1 MTSSLFRGRSRRAKA
16 HIRVRVTHAVLG
28 ALVGAGWLMLPL
40 MTVATR
46 RPVPATAPGTLADAA
61 APGQG
66 GTSAADYVLP
76 LIAVAAASVLAAY
89 GYLRRVRRTR
99 TRTTPGTTL
108 RGGTA
113 PPTIADAERQARIAL
128 VLADDCVRTSREEL
142 GFVRERF
149 GVGKAGGWAW
159 EGWGEKAEAGPPT
172 ADGMRTGAIPATG
185 AAADTGAG
193 SGAGAAHGGFEAETG
208 AAGAGAAG
216 ARFEAGTDADRRTR
230 QETEAEAGT
239 QVAARAGAAKAQ
251 FETGTDPDRPSPQE
265 TEAEAGTQVAARA
278 GAAKAQFETG
288 TNPDRPSPQET
299 EAEPDAETEAIAG
312 ADADRRTRQE
322 TEAEARAGAAKAQ
335 FAAGTGADRRT
346 RQEIEAEPSKQVTA
360 RARTA
365 KAQFETGTDP
375 DRPTPQETEAEP
387 GTQVTARAGAAKA
400 QFETGTDETEAEPS
414 AGREVRAGA
423 AEAQFAAGAD
433 AGRRTPQETGAEGG
447 ARAGAVPGAASVGG
461 ALGDPPSETETQHR
475 ATAEVEAETATAAFV
490 HALRGAET
498 ELVAAFAVWRR
509 YERGLPGE
517 AGARRQALVGVVGRC
532 AEAGR
537 RLDAEAAALDQVRGL
552 EGPGAGMAL
561 DVAEGR
567 FRALAARTVAAHAT
581 LAALR
586 ERYAPSATDP
596 VTGSVEQAKDRL
608 LFATAHLNAT
618 RRSID
623 AADGDGTARNLRA
636 AEGAV
641 AQAEILVTGVERLA
655 ARLREAAALVPAALT
670 GAEAE
675 LTAARHGRSRASL
688 ATGELNARLAH
699 ADGVLA
705 AVREELTGALPYDP
719 LDALRRITRAVDRLD
734 VGRSGV
740 LDTAAL
746 LVARTSLES
755 ADDFVTVHRG
765 AVGPEARALL
775 SEAARTPATGTRTA
789 FEADTAARAARGLA
803 ERDVRAHGTPYPD
816 TTTIGLPGAVLGG
829 ILLAEDPDGGP
840 PATFGGPATRGRRHV
855 RAPG

>member
-1 MTSSLFRGRSRRAKA
+1 MTSSLFRGRPRRAKA

-46 RPVPATAPGTLADAA
+46 RPVPATSPGTLADAA

-76 LIAVAAASVLAAY
+76 LIAVAAAAVLAAY

-108 RGGTA
+108 PGRPA

-149 GVGKAGGWAW
+149 GVGKGGVGSRGEAGGWARQ
-159 EGWGEKAEAGPPT
+159 GWGEQAEAGPPT
-172 ADGMRTGAIPATG
+172 ADGTRTGAIPATG
-185 AAADTGAG
+185 TATDTGAG
-193 SGAGAAHGGFEAETG
+193 SGTGAAHGGFETKAG
-208 AAGAGAAG
+208 ARAQARAGAAE
-216 ARFEAGTDADRRTR
+216 ARFETETETDTDADRRTR
-230 QETEAEAGT
+230 QETEAEPG
-239 QVAARAGAAKAQ
+239 ARA
-251 FETGTDPDRPSPQE
+251 
-265 TEAEAGTQVAARA
+265 
-278 GAAKAQFETG
+278 
-288 TNPDRPSPQET
+288 
-299 EAEPDAETEAIAG
+299 
-312 ADADRRTRQE
+312 
-322 TEAEARAGAAKAQ
+322 
-335 FAAGTGADRRT
+335 
-346 RQEIEAEPSKQVTA
+346 
-360 RARTA
+360 
-365 KAQFETGTDP
+365 
-375 DRPTPQETEAEP
+375 
-387 GTQVTARAGAAKA
+387 
-400 QFETGTDETEAEPS
+400 
-414 AGREVRAGA
+414 
-423 AEAQFAAGAD
+423 AAGAGAIPGAEPVD
-433 AGRRTPQETGAEGG
+433 GIVGHPPQEA
-447 ARAGAVPGAASVGG
+447 
-461 ALGDPPSETETQHR
+461 QHR
-475 ATAEVEAETATAAFV
+475 ATAEIEAESATAAFV

-498 ELVAAFAVWRR
+498 ELVAAFAMWRR

-552 EGPGAGMAL
+552 EGPGAGAAL

-581 LAALR
+581 LTALR

-675 LTAARHGRSRASL
+675 LSAARHGRSRTSL

-705 AVREELTGALPYDP
+705 AVREELTGSLPYDP
-719 LDALRRITRAVDRLD
+719 LDALRRITRAVERLD

-746 LVARTSLES
+746 LVARTSLDS

-775 SEAARTPATGTRTA
+775 SEAARASATGTRTA
-789 FEADTAARAARGLA
+789 FEADTAAREARGLA

>member
-46 RPVPATAPGTLADAA
+46 RPVPATAPGTPAGAA

-76 LIAVAAASVLAAY
+76 LIAVAAAAVLAAY

-108 RGGTA
+108 PGRPA

-149 GVGKAGGWAW
+149 GVGKAGGWAR

-172 ADGMRTGAIPATG
+172 ADGMRTGPIPATG
-185 AAADTGAG
+185 AAAETGAG
-193 SGAGAAHGGFEAETG
+193 SGAGAAHGGFEAEAG

-216 ARFEAGTDADRRTR
+216 ARFE
-230 QETEAEAGT
+230 
-239 QVAARAGAAKAQ
+239 
-251 FETGTDPDRPSPQE
+251 
-265 TEAEAGTQVAARA
+265 
-278 GAAKAQFETG
+278 
-288 TNPDRPSPQET
+288 
-299 EAEPDAETEAIAG
+299 AG

-322 TEAEARAGAAKAQ
+322 TEAEAGA
-335 FAAGTGADRRT
+335 
-346 RQEIEAEPSKQVTA
+346 EV
-360 RARTA
+360 
-365 KAQFETGTDP
+365 
-375 DRPTPQETEAEP
+375 
-387 GTQVTARAGAAKA
+387 RAGAAKA
-400 QFETGTDETEAEPS
+400 QFEP
-414 AGREVRAGA
+414 
-423 AEAQFAAGAD
+423 GAD
-433 AGRRTPQETGAEGG
+433 ADRPSPQETGAEGG
-447 ARAGAVPGAASVGG
+447 ARARAVPGAASVGG

-475 ATAEVEAETATAAFV
+475 ATAEVETATAAFA

-498 ELVAAFAVWRR
+498 ELVAAFAMWRR

-655 ARLREAAALVPAALT
+655 TRLREAAALVPAALT

-775 SEAARTPATGTRTA
+775 SEAARTPVAGARAA

>member
-1 MTSSLFRGRSRRAKA
+1 MTSSLFRGRPRRAKA

-46 RPVPATAPGTLADAA
+46 RPVPATSPGTLADAA

-76 LIAVAAASVLAAY
+76 LIAVAAAAVLAAY

-108 RGGTA
+108 PGRPA
-113 PPTIADAERQARIAL
+113 PPTVADAERQARIAL

-149 GVGKAGGWAW
+149 GVGKGGVGSRGEAGGWARQ
-159 EGWGEKAEAGPPT
+159 GWGEKAEAGPPT
-172 ADGMRTGAIPATG
+172 ADGTRTGAIPATG
-185 AAADTGAG
+185 TATDTGAG
-193 SGAGAAHGGFEAETG
+193 SGTGAAHGGFETKAG
-208 AAGAGAAG
+208 ARAQARAGAAE
-216 ARFEAGTDADRRTR
+216 ARFETETETDTDADRRTR
-230 QETEAEAGT
+230 QETEAEPG
-239 QVAARAGAAKAQ
+239 ARA
-251 FETGTDPDRPSPQE
+251 
-265 TEAEAGTQVAARA
+265 
-278 GAAKAQFETG
+278 
-288 TNPDRPSPQET
+288 
-299 EAEPDAETEAIAG
+299 
-312 ADADRRTRQE
+312 
-322 TEAEARAGAAKAQ
+322 
-335 FAAGTGADRRT
+335 
-346 RQEIEAEPSKQVTA
+346 
-360 RARTA
+360 
-365 KAQFETGTDP
+365 
-375 DRPTPQETEAEP
+375 
-387 GTQVTARAGAAKA
+387 
-400 QFETGTDETEAEPS
+400 
-414 AGREVRAGA
+414 
-423 AEAQFAAGAD
+423 AAGAGAIPGAEPVD
-433 AGRRTPQETGAEGG
+433 GIVGHPPQEA
-447 ARAGAVPGAASVGG
+447 
-461 ALGDPPSETETQHR
+461 QHR
-475 ATAEVEAETATAAFV
+475 ATAEIEAESATAAFV

-498 ELVAAFAVWRR
+498 ELVAAFAMWRR

-552 EGPGAGMAL
+552 EGPGAGAAL

-581 LAALR
+581 LTALR

-675 LTAARHGRSRASL
+675 LSAARHGRSRTSL

-705 AVREELTGALPYDP
+705 AVREELTGSLPYDP
-719 LDALRRITRAVDRLD
+719 LDALRRITRAVERLD

-746 LVARTSLES
+746 LVARTSLDS

-775 SEAARTPATGTRTA
+775 SEAARASATGTRTA
-789 FEADTAARAARGLA
+789 FEADTAAREARGLA

>member
-40 MTVATR
+40 MTAATR
-46 RPVPATAPGTLADAA
+46 RPVPATSPGTLADAA

-76 LIAVAAASVLAAY
+76 LIAVAAAAVLAAY

-108 RGGTA
+108 PGRPA
-113 PPTIADAERQARIAL
+113 PPTVADAERQARIAL

-142 GFVRERF
+142 DFVRERF
-149 GVGKAGGWAW
+149 GVGKDGVDLRGEAGGWAR

-172 ADGMRTGAIPATG
+172 VDETRAGAIPATG
-185 AAADTGAG
+185 AAADTGTG
-193 SGAGAAHGGFEAETG
+193 SGAGAAHGGFEAKAG
-208 AAGAGAAG
+208 ARAAAGAGAAG
-216 ARFEAGTDADRRTR
+216 ARFETGTDADRRTR

-239 QVAARAGAAKAQ
+239 QAAARAGTTETQ
-251 FETGTDPDRPSPQE
+251 FETRTD
-265 TEAEAGTQVAARA
+265 A
-278 GAAKAQFETG
+278 
-288 TNPDRPSPQET
+288 
-299 EAEPDAETEAIAG
+299 
-312 ADADRRTRQE
+312 
-322 TEAEARAGAAKAQ
+322 
-335 FAAGTGADRRT
+335 
-346 RQEIEAEPSKQVTA
+346 
-360 RARTA
+360 
-365 KAQFETGTDP
+365 
-375 DRPTPQETEAEP
+375 DRPTPQETEAEA
-387 GTQVTARAGAAKA
+387 GTR
-400 QFETGTDETEAEPS
+400 
-414 AGREVRAGA
+414 
-423 AEAQFAAGAD
+423 AAGAG
-433 AGRRTPQETGAEGG
+433 ALAARLGAAPGAEPAGG
-447 ARAGAVPGAASVGG
+447 T
-461 ALGDPPSETETQHR
+461 LGHPPSETETQQR
-475 ATAEVEAETATAAFV
+475 ATAGVEAESATAAFV

-498 ELVAAFAVWRR
+498 ELVAAFAIWRR
-509 YERGLPGE
+509 YEQGLPGE

-537 RLDAEAAALDQVRGL
+537 RLDAQAAALDQVRGL
-552 EGPGAGMAL
+552 EGPGAGVAL

-567 FRALAARTVAAHAT
+567 FRGLAARTVAAHAT

-641 AQAEILVTGVERLA
+641 AQAETLVTGVERLA

-675 LTAARHGRSRASL
+675 LTAARHGRSRTSL

-705 AVREELTGALPYDP
+705 AVREELTGSLPYDP
-719 LDALRRITRAVDRLD
+719 LDALRRIARAVDRLD

-746 LVARTSLES
+746 LVARTSLDS

-765 AVGPEARALL
+765 AVGPQARALL
-775 SEAARTPATGTRTA
+775 SEAARAPDTGSRTA
-789 FEADTAARAARGLA
+789 FEADTAAREARGLA

>member
-149 GVGKAGGWAW
+149 GVGKAGGWAR

-208 AAGAGAAG
+208 ATGAGAAG
-216 ARFEAGTDADRRTR
+216 ARFKARTDADRRTR
-230 QETEAEAGT
+230 QET
-239 QVAARAGAAKAQ
+239 V
-251 FETGTDPDRPSPQE
+251 
-265 TEAEAGTQVAARA
+265 AEAGTQVAARA

-299 EAEPDAETEAIAG
+299 EAEP
-312 ADADRRTRQE
+312 
-322 TEAEARAGAAKAQ
+322 
-335 FAAGTGADRRT
+335 
-346 RQEIEAEPSKQVTA
+346 SKQVTA

-365 KAQFETGTDP
+365 KAQFETGTDA

-387 GTQVTARAGAAKA
+387 GTQVTARAGAAQT

-498 ELVAAFAVWRR
+498 ELVAAFAMWRR

-567 FRALAARTVAAHAT
+567 FRALATRTVAAHAT

-699 ADGVLA
+699 ADSVLA

-775 SEAARTPATGTRTA
+775 SEAARTPAAGTRTA
-789 FEADTAARAARGLA
+789 FETDTAARAARGLA

>member
-149 GVGKAGGWAW
+149 GVGKAGGWAR

-216 ARFEAGTDADRRTR
+216 ARFKARTDADRRTR
-230 QETEAEAGT
+230 QETVAEAGT
-239 QVAARAGAAKAQ
+239 QVAARA
-251 FETGTDPDRPSPQE
+251 R
-265 TEAEAGTQVAARA
+265 
-278 GAAKAQFETG
+278 
-288 TNPDRPSPQET
+288 
-299 EAEPDAETEAIAG
+299 
-312 ADADRRTRQE
+312 
-322 TEAEARAGAAKAQ
+322 AAKAQ
-335 FAAGTGADRRT
+335 FAAGTDPDRRT

-360 RARTA
+360 RARA
-365 KAQFETGTDP
+365 AQAQFETGTDP

-387 GTQVTARAGAAKA
+387 GTQVAARAGAAKA

-498 ELVAAFAVWRR
+498 ELVAAFAMWRR

-699 ADGVLA
+699 ADSVLA

-775 SEAARTPATGTRTA
+775 SEAARTPAAGTRTA
-789 FEADTAARAARGLA
+789 FETDTAARAARGLA

>member
-46 RPVPATAPGTLADAA
+46 RPVPATSPGTLADAA

-76 LIAVAAASVLAAY
+76 LIAVAAAAVLAAY
-89 GYLRRVRRTR
+89 GYLRRVHRTR

-108 RGGTA
+108 PGRPT
-113 PPTIADAERQARIAL
+113 PPTVADAERQARIAL

-149 GVGKAGGWAW
+149 GVGKGGVGLRGEAGGWARQ
-159 EGWGEKAEAGPPT
+159 GWGEKAEAGPPT
-172 ADGMRTGAIPATG
+172 VDETRAGPIPAAT
-185 AAADTGAG
+185 ADTGAG
-193 SGAGAAHGGFEAETG
+193 SGAGAAHGGFEAG
-208 AAGAGAAG
+208 ARAAAGAGAARFEAG
-216 ARFEAGTDADRRTR
+216 ADTDKRTRRETEAEAGTQAAARAGAAEARFEAGTDADRRTQPETEAETGAQAAARAGAAEAQFEAGTDADRPTR
-230 QETEAEAGT
+230 QETEAEAGAR
-239 QVAARAGAAKAQ
+239 AAGAGAAP
-251 FETGTDPDRPSPQE
+251 G
-265 TEAEAGTQVAARA
+265 AE
-278 GAAKAQFETG
+278 
-288 TNPDRPSPQET
+288 
-299 EAEPDAETEAIAG
+299 
-312 ADADRRTRQE
+312 
-322 TEAEARAGAAKAQ
+322 
-335 FAAGTGADRRT
+335 
-346 RQEIEAEPSKQVTA
+346 
-360 RARTA
+360 
-365 KAQFETGTDP
+365 
-375 DRPTPQETEAEP
+375 
-387 GTQVTARAGAAKA
+387 
-400 QFETGTDETEAEPS
+400 S
-414 AGREVRAGA
+414 AGG
-423 AEAQFAAGAD
+423 
-433 AGRRTPQETGAEGG
+433 T
-447 ARAGAVPGAASVGG
+447 
-461 ALGDPPSETETQHR
+461 LGHPPSETETQQR
-475 ATAEVEAETATAAFV
+475 VTAEVEAESATAAFV

-498 ELVAAFAVWRR
+498 ELVAAFAIWRR
-509 YERGLPGE
+509 YEQGLPGE

-537 RLDAEAAALDQVRGL
+537 RLDAQAAALDQVRGL
-552 EGPGAGMAL
+552 EGPGAGVAL

-675 LTAARHGRSRASL
+675 LTAARHGRSRTSL
-688 ATGELNARLAH
+688 ATGELHARLAH

-746 LVARTSLES
+746 LVARTSLDS
-755 ADDFVTVHRG
+755 ADDFVAVHRG

-775 SEAARTPATGTRTA
+775 SEAARALTTGATGSRTA
-789 FEADTAARAARGLA
+789 FEADTAAREARGLA

>member
-1 MTSSLFRGRSRRAKA
+1 MTSSLFRGRPRRAKA

-46 RPVPATAPGTLADAA
+46 RPVPATSPGTLADAA

-76 LIAVAAASVLAAY
+76 LIAVAAAAVLAAY

-108 RGGTA
+108 PGRPA

-149 GVGKAGGWAW
+149 GVGKGGAGSRGEAGGWARQ
-159 EGWGEKAEAGPPT
+159 GWVEKAEAGPPT
-172 ADGMRTGAIPATG
+172 ADGTRTGAIPATG
-185 AAADTGAG
+185 TATDTGAG
-193 SGAGAAHGGFEAETG
+193 SGTGAAHGGFEAEAG
-208 AAGAGAAG
+208 ARAEAQAGTAWFEAETDADKRTRRKTEAEAGAQAAARAGAAEAPFETG
-216 ARFEAGTDADRRTR
+216 TDADRRTQQETEAKPGTRAQARAGAAEARFETETETKTDTDADRRTR
-230 QETEAEAGT
+230 QEG
-239 QVAARAGAAKAQ
+239 
-251 FETGTDPDRPSPQE
+251 
-265 TEAEAGTQVAARA
+265 
-278 GAAKAQFETG
+278 
-288 TNPDRPSPQET
+288 
-299 EAEPDAETEAIAG
+299 
-312 ADADRRTRQE
+312 
-322 TEAEARAGAAKAQ
+322 
-335 FAAGTGADRRT
+335 
-346 RQEIEAEPSKQVTA
+346 
-360 RARTA
+360 
-365 KAQFETGTDP
+365 
-375 DRPTPQETEAEP
+375 EAEP
-387 GTQVTARAGAAKA
+387 GARAA
-400 QFETGTDETEAEPS
+400 
-414 AGREVRAGA
+414 V
-423 AEAQFAAGAD
+423 
-433 AGRRTPQETGAEGG
+433 
-447 ARAGAVPGAASVGG
+447 RAGAVPGAEPVGG
-461 ALGDPPSETETQHR
+461 SLGHPPQEAEAQHR
-475 ATAEVEAETATAAFV
+475 ATAEIEAESATAAFV

-498 ELVAAFAVWRR
+498 ELVAAFAMWRR

-552 EGPGAGMAL
+552 EGPGAGAAL

-581 LAALR
+581 LTALR

-675 LTAARHGRSRASL
+675 LSAARHGRSRTSL

-705 AVREELTGALPYDP
+705 AVREELTGSLPYDP
-719 LDALRRITRAVDRLD
+719 LDALRRITRAVERLD

-746 LVARTSLES
+746 LVARTSLDS

-775 SEAARTPATGTRTA
+775 SEAARASATGTRTA
-789 FEADTAARAARGLA
+789 FEADTAAREARGLA

>member
-1 MTSSLFRGRSRRAKA
+1 MTSSLFRGRPRRAKA

-46 RPVPATAPGTLADAA
+46 RPVPATSPGTLADAA

-76 LIAVAAASVLAAY
+76 LIAVAAAAVLAAY

-108 RGGTA
+108 PGRPA

-128 VLADDCVRTSREEL
+128 VLADDCVRTSRDEL

-149 GVGKAGGWAW
+149 GVGKGGAGSRGEAGGWARQ
-159 EGWGEKAEAGPPT
+159 GWGKQAEAGPPT
-172 ADGMRTGAIPATG
+172 ADGTRTGAIPATG
-185 AAADTGAG
+185 TATDTGAG
-193 SGAGAAHGGFEAETG
+193 SGTGAAHGGFETE
-208 AAGAGAAG
+208 AG
-216 ARFEAGTDADRRTR
+216 ARAEARAETAWFEAETDADRRTR
-230 QETEAEAGT
+230 QETEAEPG
-239 QVAARAGAAKAQ
+239 ARA
-251 FETGTDPDRPSPQE
+251 
-265 TEAEAGTQVAARA
+265 
-278 GAAKAQFETG
+278 
-288 TNPDRPSPQET
+288 
-299 EAEPDAETEAIAG
+299 
-312 ADADRRTRQE
+312 
-322 TEAEARAGAAKAQ
+322 
-335 FAAGTGADRRT
+335 AAG
-346 RQEIEAEPSKQVTA
+346 
-360 RARTA
+360 
-365 KAQFETGTDP
+365 
-375 DRPTPQETEAEP
+375 
-387 GTQVTARAGAAKA
+387 
-400 QFETGTDETEAEPS
+400 
-414 AGREVRAGA
+414 
-423 AEAQFAAGAD
+423 
-433 AGRRTPQETGAEGG
+433 
-447 ARAGAVPGAASVGG
+447 AGAVPGAEPVGG
-461 ALGDPPSETETQHR
+461 SLGHPPQEAEAQHR
-475 ATAEVEAETATAAFV
+475 ATAEIEAESATAAFV

-498 ELVAAFAVWRR
+498 ELVAAFAMWRR

-552 EGPGAGMAL
+552 EGPGAGAAL

-581 LAALR
+581 LSALR

-705 AVREELTGALPYDP
+705 AVREELTCSLPYDP
-719 LDALRRITRAVDRLD
+719 LDALRRITRAVERLD

-746 LVARTSLES
+746 LVARTSLDS

-775 SEAARTPATGTRTA
+775 SEAARASATGTRTA
-789 FEADTAARAARGLA
+789 FEADTAAREARGLA

>member
-1 MTSSLFRGRSRRAKA
+1 MTSSLFRGRSRCAKA
-16 HIRVRVTHAVLG
+16 HIRVRVAHAVLG

-66 GTSAADYVLP
+66 GTSAADYALP
-76 LIAVAAASVLAAY
+76 LIAVAAAAVLAAY

-108 RGGTA
+108 PGRTA

-149 GVGKAGGWAW
+149 GLGKSGGWAR

-172 ADGMRTGAIPATG
+172 ADGMRTRPIPATG
-185 AAADTGAG
+185 AAPDTGAG
-193 SGAGAAHGGFEAETG
+193 SGAGAAHGGFEAEAG

-216 ARFEAGTDADRRTR
+216 ARFEARTDADRRTR
-230 QETEAEAGT
+230 QETEAEPAT
-239 QVAARAGAAKAQ
+239 QVAARARAAKAQ
-251 FETGTDPDRPSPQE
+251 FETGTD
-265 TEAEAGTQVAARA
+265 A
-278 GAAKAQFETG
+278 
-288 TNPDRPSPQET
+288 
-299 EAEPDAETEAIAG
+299 
-312 ADADRRTRQE
+312 
-322 TEAEARAGAAKAQ
+322 
-335 FAAGTGADRRT
+335 
-346 RQEIEAEPSKQVTA
+346 
-360 RARTA
+360 
-365 KAQFETGTDP
+365 
-375 DRPTPQETEAEP
+375 DRPTPQETEAE
-387 GTQVTARAGAAKA
+387 ADA
-400 QFETGTDETEAEPS
+400 ETEAM
-414 AGREVRAGA
+414 AGA
-423 AEAQFAAGAD
+423 G
-433 AGRRTPQETGAEGG
+433 AGRRTPQVTGAEGG
-447 ARAGAVPGAASVGG
+447 ARAGAVPGAASGGG

-498 ELVAAFAVWRR
+498 ELVAAFAMWRR

-561 DVAEGR
+561 NVAEGR

-655 ARLREAAALVPAALT
+655 VRLREAAALVPAALT

-746 LVARTSLES
+746 LVARTSLDS

-789 FEADTAARAARGLA
+789 FETDTAARAARGLA

>member
-1 MTSSLFRGRSRRAKA
+1 MTSSLFRGRPRRAKA

-46 RPVPATAPGTLADAA
+46 RTVPAASPGTLADAA

-66 GTSAADYVLP
+66 GTTSAADYVLP
-76 LIAVAAASVLAAY
+76 LIAVAAAAVLAAY

-108 RGGTA
+108 PGRPA
-113 PPTIADAERQARIAL
+113 PPTVADAERQARIAL

-149 GVGKAGGWAW
+149 GVGKGGVGSRGEAGGWAREEW
-159 EGWGEKAEAGPPT
+159 EAKAEAGPQT
-172 ADGMRTGAIPATG
+172 EDGTRTGAIPATG
-185 AAADTGAG
+185 TAAADTGAV
-193 SGAGAAHGGFEAETG
+193 SGAEAAHGGFEGEAAAE
-208 AAGAGAAG
+208 AKAGTPE
-216 ARFEAGTDADRRTR
+216 ARSEAGTDADRRTR
-230 QETEAEAGT
+230 RESETEADARAAAG
-239 QVAARAGAAKAQ
+239 AGAGAGAGAA
-251 FETGTDPDRPSPQE
+251 
-265 TEAEAGTQVAARA
+265 AAPR
-278 GAAKAQFETG
+278 
-288 TNPDRPSPQET
+288 
-299 EAEPDAETEAIAG
+299 AEPTGG
-312 ADADRRTRQE
+312 AH
-322 TEAEARAGAAKAQ
+322 GH
-335 FAAGTGADRRT
+335 
-346 RQEIEAEPSKQVTA
+346 P
-360 RARTA
+360 
-365 KAQFETGTDP
+365 
-375 DRPTPQETEAEP
+375 
-387 GTQVTARAGAAKA
+387 
-400 QFETGTDETEAEPS
+400 
-414 AGREVRAGA
+414 
-423 AEAQFAAGAD
+423 
-433 AGRRTPQETGAEGG
+433 PQETGAQ
-447 ARAGAVPGAASVGG
+447 
-461 ALGDPPSETETQHR
+461 LR
-475 ATAEVEAETATAAFV
+475 ATAEIEAESATAAFV
-490 HALRGAET
+490 HALRGAEA
-498 ELVAAFAVWRR
+498 ELVAAFAIWRR
-509 YERGLPGE
+509 YEQGLPGE
-517 AGARRQALVGVVGRC
+517 AAARRQALVGVVGRC

-537 RLDAEAAALDQVRGL
+537 RLDAEAAALDQIRGL
-552 EGPGAGMAL
+552 EGPGAGAAL

-567 FRALAARTVAAHAT
+567 FRVLAARTVAAHAT
-581 LAALR
+581 LAASR

-608 LFATAHLNAT
+608 LFATAHLNAA

-675 LTAARHGRSRASL
+675 LAAARHGRSRTSL

-746 LVARTSLES
+746 LVARTSLDS

-775 SEAARTPATGTRTA
+775 SEAARALTTGATGTRTA
-789 FEADTAARAARGLA
+789 FEADTAAREARGLA

-816 TTTIGLPGAVLGG
+816 TTTTGLPGAVLGG

-840 PATFGGPATRGRRHV
+840 PAAFGGPGTRGRRHM
-855 RAPG
+855 RTPG

>member
-208 AAGAGAAG
+208 ATGAGAAG
-216 ARFEAGTDADRRTR
+216 ARFKARTDADRRTRQETVAEAGTQVAARARAAKAQFAAGTGADRRTR
-230 QETEAEAGT
+230 QETEAE
-239 QVAARAGAAKAQ
+239 
-251 FETGTDPDRPSPQE
+251 PD
-265 TEAEAGTQVAARA
+265 T
-278 GAAKAQFETG
+278 
-288 TNPDRPSPQET
+288 
-299 EAEPDAETEAIAG
+299 ETEAIAG

-335 FAAGTGADRRT
+335 F
-346 RQEIEAEPSKQVTA
+346 
-360 RARTA
+360 
-365 KAQFETGTDP
+365 ETGTDP
-375 DRPTPQETEAEP
+375 DRPTPQETEAEA

-400 QFETGTDETEAEPS
+400 QFETGTDADRPTPQETEAEPD
-414 AGREVRAGA
+414 
-423 AEAQFAAGAD
+423 AETEAVAGAD

-498 ELVAAFAVWRR
+498 ELVAAFAMWRR

-537 RLDAEAAALDQVRGL
+537 RLDAEAAVLDQVRGL

-705 AVREELTGALPYDP
+705 AVREELTGVLPYDP

>member
-40 MTVATR
+40 MTAATR
-46 RPVPATAPGTLADAA
+46 RPVPATSPGMPAEAA

-76 LIAVAAASVLAAY
+76 LIAVAAAAVLAAY

-108 RGGTA
+108 PRRPA

-149 GVGKAGGWAW
+149 GAGKGGGALRGEAGGWAR
-159 EGWGEKAEAGPPT
+159 EEQGPQAEAEPAPQRGGGRPQAEAEPAPQRGGGRPQAEAGPAPQGGGGRPQAEAGPPT
-172 ADGMRTGAIPATG
+172 ADGMRTGAIPG
-185 AAADTGAG
+185 AAIGTGAG
-193 SGAGAAHGGFEAETG
+193 SGAEAAHGGFDAEAG
-208 AAGAGAAG
+208 AKARAGAAG
-216 ARFEAGTDADRRTR
+216 ARFEAG
-230 QETEAEAGT
+230 
-239 QVAARAGAAKAQ
+239 
-251 FETGTDPDRPSPQE
+251 
-265 TEAEAGTQVAARA
+265 
-278 GAAKAQFETG
+278 
-288 TNPDRPSPQET
+288 
-299 EAEPDAETEAIAG
+299 
-312 ADADRRTRQE
+312 ADADRRTRQGSG
-322 TEAEARAGAAKAQ
+322 AEASARA
-335 FAAGTGADRRT
+335 AAGT
-346 RQEIEAEPSKQVTA
+346 EPGG
-360 RARTA
+360 
-365 KAQFETGTDP
+365 GTLGHP
-375 DRPTPQETEAEP
+375 PQET
-387 GTQVTARAGAAKA
+387 R
-400 QFETGTDETEAEPS
+400 
-414 AGREVRAGA
+414 
-423 AEAQFAAGAD
+423 
-433 AGRRTPQETGAEGG
+433 
-447 ARAGAVPGAASVGG
+447 
-461 ALGDPPSETETQHR
+461 HR
-475 ATAEVEAETATAAFV
+475 ATAEIGPEAGAATGAGVAPGAEASARAAPGTEPGGGTLGHPPQEARQQPAAEIEAETATASFV

-498 ELVAAFAVWRR
+498 ELVAAFAMWRR

-552 EGPGAGMAL
+552 EGPGAGAAL
-561 DVAEGR
+561 DVVEGR
-567 FRALAARTVAAHAT
+567 FRALAARAVAAHAT

-608 LFATAHLNAT
+608 LFATAHLNTA

-675 LTAARHGRSRASL
+675 LTAARHGRSRTAL
-688 ATGELNARLAH
+688 ATGELTARLAH

-705 AVREELTGALPYDP
+705 TVREELTGDLPYDP

-746 LVARTSLES
+746 LVARTSLDS
-755 ADDFVTVHRG
+755 AEDFVTVHRG

-775 SEAARTPATGTRTA
+775 SETARAPATDTGTA
-789 FEADTAARAARGLA
+789 FAADTAAREARALA

-816 TTTIGLPGAVLGG
+816 TATTGLPGAVLGG

-840 PATFGGPATRGRRHV
+840 PATFGGPSTRGRRHL
-855 RAPG
+855 RAPA

>member
-46 RPVPATAPGTLADAA
+46 RPVPATSPGTLADAA

-76 LIAVAAASVLAAY
+76 LIAVAAAAVLAAY

-108 RGGTA
+108 PGRPA
-113 PPTIADAERQARIAL
+113 PPTVADAERQARIAL

-149 GVGKAGGWAW
+149 GVGKDGVDLRGEAGGWAR

-172 ADGMRTGAIPATG
+172 VDETRAGPIPATG
-185 AAADTGAG
+185 AMADTGTG
-193 SGAGAAHGGFEAETG
+193 SGAGAAHGGFEAEAG
-208 AAGAGAAG
+208 ARAAAGAGAAG
-216 ARFEAGTDADRRTR
+216 ARFETGTDADRRTR
-230 QETEAEAGT
+230 PETEAEAGA
-239 QVAARAGAAKAQ
+239 QAAARAGTAEAQ
-251 FETGTDPDRPSPQE
+251 SETGTD
-265 TEAEAGTQVAARA
+265 
-278 GAAKAQFETG
+278 
-288 TNPDRPSPQET
+288 
-299 EAEPDAETEAIAG
+299 
-312 ADADRRTRQE
+312 ADRR
-322 TEAEARAGAAKAQ
+322 
-335 FAAGTGADRRT
+335 
-346 RQEIEAEPSKQVTA
+346 
-360 RARTA
+360 
-365 KAQFETGTDP
+365 
-375 DRPTPQETEAEP
+375 TPQETEA
-387 GTQVTARAGAAKA
+387 GAGA
-400 QFETGTDETEAEPS
+400 
-414 AGREVRAGA
+414 R
-423 AEAQFAAGAD
+423 AAGAGARAARPGAAPGAEP
-433 AGRRTPQETGAEGG
+433 AGGTLGHPPQET
-447 ARAGAVPGAASVGG
+447 
-461 ALGDPPSETETQHR
+461 ETRQR
-475 ATAEVEAETATAAFV
+475 ATAGVEAESATAAFV

-498 ELVAAFAVWRR
+498 ELVAAFAIWRR
-509 YERGLPGE
+509 YEQGLPGE

-537 RLDAEAAALDQVRGL
+537 RLDAQAAALDQVRGL
-552 EGPGAGMAL
+552 EGPGAGVAL

-567 FRALAARTVAAHAT
+567 FRGLAARTVAAHAT

-623 AADGDGTARNLRA
+623 AADGEGTARNLRA

-675 LTAARHGRSRASL
+675 LTAARHGRSRTSL

-746 LVARTSLES
+746 LVARTSLDS

-765 AVGPEARALL
+765 AVGPQARALL
-775 SEAARTPATGTRTA
+775 SEAARAPDTGSRTA
-789 FEADTAARAARGLA
+789 FEADTAAREARGLA